1 MQANTSIRIGTGK
14 AILQISLDR
23 TSHLCQLASYLMM
36 SPSLQVYFQQKVII
50 RLTYQPI
57 VQDSL
62 FTLRHFLIISITL
75 ILLLI
80 AHQIVHQFSFRL
92 LRGILYD
99 SPVSLLHLT
108 GFEHFIE
115 AGQRLAGL
123 GKYNKTAHGAVQP
136 VGNTDEDITGFLVFL
151 LQILLYGFRKRRI
164 PRLVS
169 LNDLGSGLVDYNDMI
184 VLVYDSQTL
193 SYIFIPPST

>member
-1 MQANTSIRIGTGK
+1 MTHFYFMVSSFLYHLKALPEMRRWYRCLHFNHFFRYRMHKTDMPCMQANTSIRIGTGK

-50 RLTYQPI
+50 RLTSTV

-92 LRGILYD
+92 LRGIF
-99 SPVSLLHLT
+99 T
-108 GFEHFIE
+108 I
-115 AGQRLAGL
+115 AQ
-123 GKYNKTAHGAVQP
+123 
-136 VGNTDEDITGFLVFL
+136 
-151 LQILLYGFRKRRI
+151 
-164 PRLVS
+164 
-169 LNDLGSGLVDYNDMI
+169 
-184 VLVYDSQTL
+184 
-193 SYIFIPPST
+193 

>member
-1 MQANTSIRIGTGK
+1 MMPPC
-14 AILQISLDR
+14 LQI
-23 TSHLCQLASYLMM
+23 HL
-36 SPSLQVYFQQKVII
+36 QQKVII

-75 ILLLI
+75 VLLLI

-151 LQILLYGFRKRRI
+151 LQDVYKRQAVFLSANWLHQEYKNCGGTDRI
-164 PRLVS
+164 EVS
-169 LNDLGSGLVDYNDMI
+169 LGV
-184 VLVYDSQTL
+184 T
-193 SYIFIPPST
+193 F